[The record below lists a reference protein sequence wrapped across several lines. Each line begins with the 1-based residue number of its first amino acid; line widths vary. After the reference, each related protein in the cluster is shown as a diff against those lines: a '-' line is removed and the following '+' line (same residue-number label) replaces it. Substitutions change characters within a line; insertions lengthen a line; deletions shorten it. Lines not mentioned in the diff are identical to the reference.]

1 MYDFI
6 IFKTISSFA
15 NLLLSSFLV
24 FPLFILL
31 SFFILTTFYLYYSLK
46 NIFKIF
52 FLTEVL
58 LLIVVI
64 FLVQLAVL
72 HPTTLAMNY
81 FYCQL
86 ILAAAAAEGALFLGL
101 FSHLYDQQFSNRINQ
116 ANKKASENNRNFFKD
131 FYKNTIF

>member
-1 MYDFI
+1 MYDFLTFK
-6 IFKTISSFA
+6 IFSSFT

-24 FPLFILL
+24 LPLLILL
-31 SFFILTTFYLYYSLK
+31 LFFLLTTFYLYYSLK

-64 FLVQLAVL
+64 FLVQIAVL
-72 HPTTLAMNY
+72 HPNTLSLNY

-101 FSHLYDQQFSNRINQ
+101 FSHLYDQQFSNRIIQ
-116 ANKKASENNRNFFKD
+116 
-131 FYKNTIF
+131 T

>member
-6 IFKTISSFA
+6 FFKF
-15 NLLLSSFLV
+15 LSSFTNLILSGFLL
-24 FPLFILL
+24 FPLCILL
-31 SFFILTTFYLYYSLK
+31 LFFVLTTFYLYFSLK

-52 FLTEVL
+52 FLTEIL
-58 LLIVVI
+58 LLLVVI

-72 HPTTLAMNY
+72 QPTTLALNY

-101 FSHLYDQQFSNRINQ
+101 FSHLYDQQFLNRIKQINI
-116 ANKKASENNRNFFKD
+116 NNSEE
-131 FYKNTIF
+131 

>member
-1 MYDFI
+1 M
-6 IFKTISSFA
+6 
-15 NLLLSSFLV
+15 
-24 FPLFILL
+24 
-31 SFFILTTFYLYYSLK
+31 YYSLK

-64 FLVQLAVL
+64 FLVQIAVL
-72 HPTTLAMNY
+72 NPNTLSLNY

-101 FSHLYDQQFSNRINQ
+101 FSHLYDQQFSNRIIQ
-116 ANKKASENNRNFFKD
+116 
-131 FYKNTIF
+131 T

>member
-1 MYDFI
+1 MYNYTVFQ
-6 IFKTISSFA
+6 TISSFA
-15 NLLLSSFLV
+15 NLLLSSFFL

-31 SFFILTTFYLYYSLK
+31 LFFILTTFYLYYSLK

-52 FLTEVL
+52 FLTEIL

-72 HPTTLAMNY
+72 HPATLAINY

-101 FSHLYDQQFSNRINQ
+101 FSHLYDQQFSNWIKQ
-116 ANKKASENNRNFFKD
+116 ANRRTLETKQDLFKD
-131 FYKNTIF
+131 FSKNIVF

>member
-6 IFKTISSFA
+6 FFKF
-15 NLLLSSFLV
+15 LSSFTNLILSGFLL
-24 FPLFILL
+24 FPLCILL
-31 SFFILTTFYLYYSLK
+31 LFFVLTTFYLYFSLK

-52 FLTEVL
+52 FLTEIL
-58 LLIVVI
+58 LLLVVI

-72 HPTTLAMNY
+72 QPTTLALNY

-101 FSHLYDQQFSNRINQ
+101 FSHLYDQQFLNRIKQ
-116 ANKKASENNRNFFKD
+116 INKNNSEE
-131 FYKNTIF
+131 

>member
-6 IFKTISSFA
+6 FFKF
-15 NLLLSSFLV
+15 LSSFTNLILSGFLL
-24 FPLFILL
+24 FPLCILL
-31 SFFILTTFYLYYSLK
+31 LFFVLTTFYLYFSLK

-52 FLTEVL
+52 FLTEIL
-58 LLIVVI
+58 LLLVVI

-72 HPTTLAMNY
+72 QPTTLALNY

-101 FSHLYDQQFSNRINQ
+101 FSHLYDQQFLNRIKQ
-116 ANKKASENNRNFFKD
+116 INKNNSEEWENSFRD
-131 FYKNTIF
+131 FYKY